1 MVCKKCEKK
10 LSTLATSD
18 PFAKQNSGSSSKPG
32 SSSSTSSSTASTT
45 ARKINENKLLSSK
58 AKLSSMKGM
67 GSNKFMPY
75 ETKCKVCK
83 QRVHQHGSRYCQQC
97 AYKNGICAMCG
108 VQILDTSGY
117 KMASKKPSTVSA
129 LPQEI
134 LDYIFLWY
142 ADPSVTAQLG
152 GRYVRSK
159 LNCANAWN
167 PYHQCNKMCRISAV
181 LKMRHGDVC
190 ADRLGDYYRA
200 AYGNALQKR
209 YVKN

>member
-1 MVCKKCEKK
+1 MLCHSIKSSRDCFSGYTLISVLYSPPSVIPGEKK

-18 PFAKQNSGSSSKPG
+18 PFAKQNSGSSSKTG

-45 ARKINENKLLSSK
+45 TRKINENKLLSSK

-117 KMASKKPSTVSA
+117 KMASK
-129 LPQEI
+129 
-134 LDYIFLWY
+134 
-142 ADPSVTAQLG
+142 
-152 GRYVRSK
+152 
-159 LNCANAWN
+159 
-167 PYHQCNKMCRISAV
+167 
-181 LKMRHGDVC
+181 
-190 ADRLGDYYRA
+190 
-200 AYGNALQKR
+200 
-209 YVKN
+209 